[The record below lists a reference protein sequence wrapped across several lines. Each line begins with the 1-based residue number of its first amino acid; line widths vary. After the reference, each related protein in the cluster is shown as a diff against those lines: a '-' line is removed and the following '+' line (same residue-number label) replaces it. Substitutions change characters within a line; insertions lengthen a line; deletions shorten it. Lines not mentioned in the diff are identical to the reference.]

1 MLKLNN
7 YYIKNEY
14 DKYEAAIIDKAAYFD
29 MNKKMNSPYGVLY

>member
-14 DKYEAAIIDKAAYFD
+14 DKYETAIIDKAAYFD
-29 MNKKMNSPYGVLY
+29 MNKNMNSPYGILY